1 MKERIRDACDIL
13 CRKYAEQYPVLHGN
27 LSRFT
32 GLLIM
37 LNVTLFFVT
46 GAVVYEGYYYTFY
59 SLGLLAVV
67 EALLIIPHG
76 LFDRLWFYA
85 LTLLVE
91 AVALYFFTSSVWY
104 WVSTHRS
111 RRTRRQAPRESR
123 NIRPRLSLSELR
135 SNARAFA
142 VLDCADRKIVTAT
155 LILYGKQSSQSPHKQ
170 TIIRQRPP

>member
-1 MKERIRDACDIL
+1 MKTKERIRNTCGVL
-13 CRKYAEQYPVLHGN
+13 CRKYAKQYPVLHGN

-37 LNVTLFFVT
+37 LNVSLFFLN
-46 GAVVYEGYYYTFY
+46 GAVLYEGYYYTFY
-59 SLGLLAVV
+59 SLGLLAAV

-91 AVALYFFTSSVWY
+91 AIGLYFLTSSVWY

-111 RRTRRQAPRESR
+111 
-123 NIRPRLSLSELR
+123 
-135 SNARAFA
+135 
-142 VLDCADRKIVTAT
+142 
-155 LILYGKQSSQSPHKQ
+155 
-170 TIIRQRPP
+170 